1 MEGQQFLAPALLLLY
16 GDVEKTGHYEKIANR
31 RSIMVVLK
39 HLWVLPS
46 HRQAFR
52 GIAEGGSSD
61 LSEFIS
67 FANGLMNETNGLV
80 AQTMDAL
87 ADIKKTQVLRQ
98 TIEWNNLSQE
108 EKNTENDKYSENER
122 IAKGAAGLCLET
134 LSFLNCLVSDE
145 IIRQPFLLDEILPR
159 LVSMLLSVL
168 SKIVGSKSLE
178 IKVDNMD
185 SYNFNPKV
193 MLQYICSVMTH
204 FSTSDIFC
212 NAVANDGFY
221 NEGAPLQKAINTVLK
236 LQLLSVID
244 INKLKE
250 MLILVQLKFEQC
262 QDIESLTSNA
272 PEEFLD
278 SLLLTLMR
286 DPVLLPSGHV
296 LDRSTISQ
304 HLLNDEKGHSIIL
317 YLIIIYIYIY

>member
-1 MEGQQFLAPALLLLY
+1 
-16 GDVEKTGHYEKIANR
+16 
-31 RSIMVVLK
+31 MVVLK
-39 HLWVLPS
+39 HLWILPS

-52 GIAEGGSSD
+52 GIAEGCSSD

-67 FANGLMNETNGLV
+67 FANGLMNETNSLV
-80 AQTMDAL
+80 SKTMDTL

-108 EKNTENDKYSENER
+108 EKNTENEKYDENER
-122 IAKGAAGLCLET
+122 IVKGSAGLCLET
-134 LSFLNCLVSDE
+134 LFFLNCLVSDE

-185 SYNFNPKV
+185 SYNFDPKV
-193 MLQYICSVMTH
+193 MLQYICSVMLH

-221 NEGAPLQKAINTVLK
+221 NDGGPLKKAINAISK

-250 MLILVQLKFEQC
+250 MLSLVQLKYELY
-262 QDIESLTSNA
+262 QDIESLTADA

-278 SLLLTLMR
+278 SLLLTLMS
-286 DPVLLPSGHV
+286 DPVLLPSGHI
-296 LDRSTISQ
+296 LDRSTIAQ
-304 HLLNDEKGHSIIL
+304 HLLNDEKGYSFH
-317 YLIIIYIYIY
+317 